1 MRNIKARDKPLANKL
16 VEEAFKK
23 ISSNPRDVMRRIK
36 SLPLGNR
43 GKDYIS
49 LVRQGKKLG
58 ELLGRTFEFWELCEI
73 FSEAV
78 LGFDE
83 TFLGVGEK
91 EAETVGDKLFS
102 GKAKVR
108 SADLLSPVRC
118 NVVTQFVARGD
129 QKPSEFLE
137 EFVNKAVQHVNL
149 SYVVADAGFLNLEIL
164 MRLPAKTVIRGKSN
178 LKGVKELFSQPL
190 TVKYYTV
197 KDRTYVAYRRLEYKG
212 LYYYDVIYVK
222 DKGKPT
228 HFVFVSNVDEDPYRL
243 AETYRL
249 RWQIEEG
256 FKTRKARIEL
266 IRRLRNKLYLYL
278 IYALL
283 DTAWNLYLFLSFNFK
298 APGEKPLAF
307 DQFVYLL

>member
-1 MRNIKARDKPLANKL
+1 MRKPKPRDKSLANEL

-23 ISSNPRDVMRRIK
+23 ISSNPRDVIKRSK
-36 SLPLGNR
+36 SLLLGNR

-58 ELLGRTFEFWELCEI
+58 ELLGKTFEFWELCTI
-73 FSEAV
+73 FANENIV

-83 TFLGVGEK
+83 TFLRVGEK
-91 EAETVGDKLFS
+91 EAERVGDKLFS

-118 NVVTQFVARGD
+118 NVVTQFAVKGD

-137 EFVNKAVQHVNL
+137 EFVNKAVQRDSL

-164 MRLPAKTVIRGKSN
+164 KELPAKAVIRGKTN
-178 LKGVKELFSQPL
+178 LKGVKELFAQSL

-197 KDRTYVAYRRLEYKG
+197 EDRTYVAHRKLEYKG

-222 DKGKPT
+222 HKGKPT
-228 HFVFVSNVDEDPYRL
+228 HFVFVSNVEGDPYEL

-249 RWQIEEG
+249 RYRGGVQDEESEDRTHKEVAQQALPLPDLRAPRH
-256 FKTRKARIEL
+256 FLEL
-266 IRRLRNKLYLYL
+266 V
-278 IYALL
+278 
-283 DTAWNLYLFLSFNFK
+283 
-298 APGEKPLAF
+298 PLPL
-307 DQFVYLL
+307 V